1 MSAAETGLISTLV
14 EVVTAVGSTMP
25 STAVVLHIPIGP
37 QQTNLEARRA
47 VRPSQHARPVRANNK
62 QGSRP
67 VEGSRPVRGIAAEL
81 VVGSKLVLAIEL
93 AAVHQAPGA
102 IASVTAAFQAGPV
115 PAGREALAALGAV
128 LVASTGAAPEPAVRA
143 ALPARVAGQ
152 EVAADAVGAAG
163 GGGKVAMIKENEM
176 TTRNSVS
183 IAWYSLLATLLTL
196 VFWALGIPCRAQTE
210 SQQTT
215 APANLAMQ
223 RGFASP
229 KEAANALVQ
238 ATDQFDVPLLK
249 EILGPDGEALV
260 TSKDT
265 VEDKNRAAAFAAE
278 AKKNLTVS
286 TDSKNPNHATVNVGN
301 EDWPLPIPIVKRG
314 TKWYFDSKAGKQE
327 ILARRIGENEL
338 NAITI
343 CRGFDEAQHEYA
355 SEIHDNSGV
364 NQYAQ
369 KIISTPGKH
378 DGLAWQNPDGTW
390 GGPVGEGVAKAIAE
404 GYSSRTQ
411 PFHGYYFKVLKGQG
425 PATRLGQL
433 DYVIN
438 GAMIGGFGLVAWPA
452 EYRLTGVQTFIVS
465 YDGVVYQ
472 KDLGPDTTKIAEAME
487 RYNPDKTWHETDDT
501 W

>member
-1 MSAAETGLISTLV
+1 VRSIAV
-14 EVVTAVGSTMP
+14 ERVVD
-25 STAVVLHIPIGP
+25 
-37 QQTNLEARRA
+37 
-47 VRPSQHARPVRANNK
+47 
-62 QGSRP
+62 
-67 VEGSRPVRGIAAEL
+67 
-81 VVGSKLVLAIEL
+81 SKLVAAIEL
-93 AAVHQAPGA
+93 VAVQQEAGA
-102 IASVTAAFQAGPV
+102 IASVTAAFQAVLV
-115 PAGREALAALGAV
+115 PAGREAPAALGAV
-128 LVASTGAAPEPAVRA
+128 LVALAGAAPGPAVRA
-143 ALPARVAGQ
+143 ALPAWVAAAQG
-152 EVAADAVGAAG
+152 VAADAVVAAG
-163 GGGKVAMIKENEM
+163 GAGKLAVIKENNM

-183 IAWYSLLATLLTL
+183 IARYSLLATIVTL
-196 VFWALGIPCRAQTE
+196 DCWALGIPCRAQIE
-210 SQQTT
+210 SKQTT
-215 APANLAMQ
+215 APATFSTQ
-223 RGFASP
+223 KGFASP

-238 ATDQFDVPLLK
+238 AADQFDVPSLK

-278 AKKNLTVS
+278 AKENLTVS
-286 TDSKNPNHATVNVGN
+286 TDSKNPNQATVIVGN
-301 EDWPLPIPIVKRG
+301 EDWPLPIPIVKRD
-314 TKWYFDSKAGKQE
+314 TKWYFDSKASKKE

-390 GGPVGEGVAKAIAE
+390 GGPVGEGAAKAIAE
-404 GYSSRTQ
+404 GYSNRSQ
-411 PFHGYYFKVLKGQG
+411 PFHGYYFKILKGQG
-425 PATRLGQL
+425 PAARLGQL
-433 DYVIN
+433 DYVIQ

-452 EYRLTGVQTFIVS
+452 EYRVTGVQTFIVS

-472 KDLGPDTTKIAEAME
+472 KDLGPDTTKIAEAIE
-487 RYNPDKTWHETDDT
+487 RYNPDKTWRETDDS